1 MRSYPEVKKAI
12 GASEESFEILDRKP
26 VVPPEGHLNPE
37 NLEGRIEFKN
47 VKFSYSGK
55 TDENNFLLNVRSYLP
70 CLYSV
75 YILSD
80 SFQYDTDVI
89 PFPH

>member
-26 VVPPEGHLNPE
+26 VVPPDGHLSPE
-37 NLEGRIEFKN
+37 KLEGRIEFKN
-47 VKFSYSGK
+47 VTFSYPGK
-55 TDENNFLLNVRSYLP
+55 MDENKFLLNVCYCLS

-75 YILSD
+75 YVSNDFFMNMTLM
-80 SFQYDTDVI
+80 
-89 PFPH
+89 